1 VAEKAERAKSKSH
14 PHPRYMRSRA
24 MRGADIAQCSPQ
36 TPCRR
41 DFVHQNIARAL
52 PKIGAALMRDIHRGI
67 AELLARHGGIDGGER
82 IIAHCASC
90 AARVRPHLQPA
101 GVEAGG
107 ACDVDEAGVDVGG
120 LKWRR

>member
-1 VAEKAERAKSKSH
+1 MPNVRLRPRA
-14 PHPRYMRSRA
+14 
-24 MRGADIAQCSPQ
+24 G
-36 TPCRR
+36 

-52 PKIGAALMRDIHRGI
+52 PKIGAALIRNIRCGI
-67 AELLARHGGIDGGER
+67 AELLARHGGIEGGER

-107 ACDVDEAGVDVGG
+107 AGDVDEAGVDVGG